1 MNILCIMVHIKIL
14 NTEMF
19 INLRAFLF
27 NLASQKP
34 VTEHSFYFSY
44 PAFTHFNNKNKIIVY
59 NP

>member
-1 MNILCIMVHIKIL
+1 MVHIKIL

-19 INLRAFLF
+19 INLTAFLF

-34 VTEHSFYFSY
+34 ITEHSFYFSY